1 MMEKKNEMKELLLY
15 CIHIAKHKGVF
26 YTEPDFDK
34 AKEYVENMLN
44 EDEID
49 RIIKRE
55 KFTMNNATVIEA
67 KNSAKAIVVK
77 LERQKELISDA

>member
-1 MMEKKNEMKELLLY
+1 MNEKNEMKELLLY

-49 RIIKRE
+49 CIIKRE
-55 KFTMNNATVIEA
+55 KFTMNNATMREA
-67 KNSAKAIVVK
+67 ANSAKAVVVK
-77 LERQKELISDA
+77 LERQKELISDD